1 MRGKNSVKKIGINMN
16 KPDINFIAEMA
27 RKLRLDV
34 ITMLHAAKSGH
45 PGGALSSA
53 DIISTLYF
61 GDMLKVD
68 PENPYDNSR
77 DLFVLSAGHYC
88 PVWYAALARRG
99 FFPVEELITLRKMG
113 SRLLGHPKIKVLPGI
128 ENSGGSLGQGF
139 SIACGYAY
147 AAKKFGTTDQEVYC
161 LLGDGEQNEGQVWE
175 AAMFSSHLNLSN
187 LCAIIDVN
195 KIQID
200 GFTSEIMNSEP
211 LDKKYEAFGWNVIR
225 INGNDISQ
233 IIEAIHNFKNEE
245 NRPTVIVADT
255 IAGKGVSFLE
265 GTVASHGKW
274 ITDEECR
281 IATKELS

>member
-1 MRGKNSVKKIGINMN
+1 MI
-16 KPDINFIAEMA
+16 KPDISFITEMA

-61 GDMLKVD
+61 GGILKVD

-113 SRLLGHPKIKVLPGI
+113 SRLLGHPKIQVLPGI

-147 AAKKFGTTDQEVYC
+147 AAKKFGRTDQEVYC

-233 IIEAIHNFKNEE
+233 IIDAINNFKNEK

-274 ITDEECR
+274 ITDEECK

>member
-1 MRGKNSVKKIGINMN
+1 MN
-16 KPDINFIAEMA
+16 ADISRIAEKA
-27 RKLRLDV
+27 RELRIDV
-34 ITMLHAAKSGH
+34 VKMLHAAKSGH

-53 DIISTLYF
+53 DIVSTLYF
-61 GDMLKVD
+61 GGVLKVD
-68 PENPYDNSR
+68 PDNPYDNTR

-88 PVWYAALARRG
+88 PVWYSALARRG
-99 FFPVEELITLRKMG
+99 FFPVEELLSLRKFG

-147 AAKKFGTTDQEVYC
+147 AAKQFGKTDQEVYC

-175 AAMFSSHLNLSN
+175 AAMFSSHLKLSN

-200 GFTSEIMNSEP
+200 GFTSDIMNTEP
-211 LDKKYEAFGWNVIR
+211 LDEKYKSFGWNVIR
-225 INGNDISQ
+225 IDGNNIKE
-233 IIEAIHNFKNEE
+233 ILEAFKNFKEE
-245 NRPTVIVADT
+245 KDKPTVIVADT

-265 GTVASHGKW
+265 GTVKSHGKW
-274 ITDEECR
+274 ITDDECK
-281 IATKELS
+281 IAVEDLKK